1 MTSEKDIEIEN
12 EAKTTKN
19 VRKQRKEIYIII
31 IIKKKEKQKW
41 LKILEIFHPLLQVF
55 FKIIEEGK
63 SNAKIEEKYI
73 FKSDKNNRTKYI
85 S

>member
-31 IIKKKEKQKW
+31 IIKKEEKQK
-41 LKILEIFHPLLQVF
+41 
-55 FKIIEEGK
+55 
-63 SNAKIEEKYI
+63 
-73 FKSDKNNRTKYI
+73 
-85 S
+85 

>member
-31 IIKKKEKQKW
+31 IIKKRRKTEMIKDSRNFPSSFTS
-41 LKILEIFHPLLQVF
+41 IFQ
-55 FKIIEEGK
+55 
-63 SNAKIEEKYI
+63 NY
-73 FKSDKNNRTKYI
+73 
-85 S
+85 